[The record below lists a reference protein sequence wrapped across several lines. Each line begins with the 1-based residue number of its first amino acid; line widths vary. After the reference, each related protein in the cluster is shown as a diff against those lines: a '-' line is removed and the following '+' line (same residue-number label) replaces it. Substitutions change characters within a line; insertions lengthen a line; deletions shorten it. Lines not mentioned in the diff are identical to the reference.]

1 MLQSRV
7 EVGIHV
13 TISHDISNTHKAH
26 GTDRY
31 MTKMKGNQHIIESV
45 QNSYYG
51 KSVRI
56 RNYTWHPKDLIE
68 ASPRK
73 KSNIVNFDIKE
84 LIT

>member
-1 MLQSRV
+1 MR
-7 EVGIHV
+7 G
-13 TISHDISNTHKAH
+13 
-26 GTDRY
+26 
-31 MTKMKGNQHIIESV
+31 MKGNQYIIESV

-56 RNYTWHPKDLIE
+56 RNYTWHSDDLIE
-68 ASPRK
+68 VSPRK